1 MILHS
6 PEGVVY
12 QVEPVDPSL
21 EVCDGLEGSVA
32 MQVEEGEVGVEL
44 LLLLRV
50 LQPLEHQGAHGSV
63 AGQTNVKTNMFQYTA
78 K

>member
-1 MILHS
+1 
-6 PEGVVY
+6 
-12 QVEPVDPSL
+12 
-21 EVCDGLEGSVA
+21 

-63 AGQTNVKTNMFQYTA
+63 AGKTNVKPNMLPYTT